1 MKENKKINNKGFS
14 IMELIVC
21 LAISGFVI
29 LAAYSL
35 VMVGTKSYDTNSK
48 TTSLQQEVSYTN
60 NLIGEAIRSA
70 VQEQTKIITYTDA
83 TTNEVKAVEI
93 HTDVTNNDSKVIC
106 YNAVEKK
113 LYVYKQGELPYT
125 AAPEEHL
132 ITEYVTDFKA
142 DFVFSDKVEDEEKVK
157 TDATQEMHTSG
168 NNIKII
174 SAYSNLVKITITFE
188 YKGKTD
194 KSEVIYQIR
203 NKS

>member
-1 MKENKKINNKGFS
+1 MKKNKRINNKGFS
-14 IMELIVC
+14 LMELIVC

-70 VQEQTKIITYTDA
+70 VQEHTKIITYTDS

-93 HTDVTNNDSKVIC
+93 HTNVTNDDSKVIC
-106 YNAVEKK
+106 YNASEKK
-113 LYVYKQGELPYT
+113 IYVYEQGESPYT
-125 AAPEEHL
+125 AEPEEHL
-132 ITEYVTDFKA
+132 ITKYVTDFNV
-142 DFVFSDKVEDEEKVK
+142 DFVFSDSVEDETRVK
-157 TDATQEMHTSG
+157 DDATQVMHLSG
-168 NNIKII
+168 SNVNII
-174 SAYSNLVKITITFE
+174 SAYSNLVKLTITFE